1 MTVIERTARRAFSSL
16 RLRNFRLF
24 FFGQMISVSGIWM
37 QRVAQAWLVLDLTG
51 SGTAIGL
58 VTACQFLPM
67 LFLAPMG
74 GLIADRFDKRRLLLL
89 TQGTAGIL
97 ALALGLL
104 VSFDLIRLWMVY
116 LLAGMVGLAYAVDT
130 PARQSFVLEM
140 VGPDEVTNAVTLNS
154 VLVNMS
160 RVIGPSLAGVLIVT
174 TGLGVCFLVNAGSYL
189 AILAALALMRTG
201 DLQRT
206 PPEGK
211 RRGQVREGLLYVWST
226 PALLVPLLMMAAIG
240 TLAYEFQVTLPLV
253 AKFTFGGDART
264 YGLLT
269 ALMGSGAVVGGLL
282 TASRRVRRPT
292 ALARAALAFGVVQV
306 GAAMA
311 PALWAEYAVMVLLG
325 AASISFLALGN
336 ATLQLGSAP
345 GMRGRVMALWAV
357 AFLGSTP
364 IGGPLVGWIG
374 EHVGPRYGLGIGGV
388 AAVLAGALAYRK
400 LATLGAR
407 SDRGLAPAVSTPI
420 GLPPPRV
427 R

>member
-1 MTVIERTARRAFSSL
+1 MTVISIAARRAFSSL
-16 RLRNFRLF
+16 RIRNFRLF

-37 QRVAQAWLVLDLTG
+37 QRVAQAWLVLELTG

-74 GLIADRFDKRRLLLL
+74 GLIADRFDKRRLLFI
-89 TQGTAGIL
+89 TQGAAGIL
-97 ALALGLL
+97 ALVLGLL

-140 VGPDEVTNAVTLNS
+140 VGPGEVTNAVTLNS

-211 RRGQVREGLLYVWST
+211 RRRQVREGLLYVWST
-226 PALLVPLLMMAAIG
+226 PALLVPLLMMAVIG
-240 TLAYEFQVTLPLV
+240 TLAYEFQVSLPLV

-269 ALMGSGAVVGGLL
+269 ALMGGGAVVGGLF
-282 TASRRVRRPT
+282 TASRRVRRP
-292 ALARAALAFGVVQV
+292 
-306 GAAMA
+306 
-311 PALWAEYAVMVLLG
+311 
-325 AASISFLALGN
+325 
-336 ATLQLGSAP
+336 
-345 GMRGRVMALWAV
+345 
-357 AFLGSTP
+357 
-364 IGGPLVGWIG
+364 
-374 EHVGPRYGLGIGGV
+374 
-388 AAVLAGALAYRK
+388 
-400 LATLGAR
+400 
-407 SDRGLAPAVSTPI
+407 
-420 GLPPPRV
+420 
-427 R
+427 